1 MERLYVQYAHQGLSV
16 SDMDASIAWYG
27 KVFDAV
33 VESDEN
39 SADFGA
45 PLNCRVVHMTAA
57 GGAHWELFQYLG
69 EEMVPV
75 PARSRDSVTDLQING
90 NKHCCY
96 ALDIPRFVRERVIPY
111 DIYVDH
117 GPERQGANWQMFIRD
132 PDGILF
138 ELHDY
143 GGAERE
149 PHAFDDYPCKLFD

>member
-1 MERLYVQYAHQGLSV
+1 MGRIEVKYAHQGLSV
-16 SDMDASIAWYG
+16 TDMDASIEWYG

-45 PLNCRVVHMTAA
+45 PLNCRVVHMTTE

-69 EEMVPV
+69 DDMVLV
-75 PARSRDSVTDLQING
+75 PERSRSSVTDLQING

-96 ALDIPRFVRERVIPY
+96 SLNIPEFVRERVIPY
-111 DIYVDH
+111 DIYIDH
-117 GPERQGANWQMFIRD
+117 GPERQGDNWQMFIRD

-143 GGAERE
+143 GGALRE
-149 PHAFDDYPCKLFD
+149 PNAFDDFPCKLF